1 MGTASVKQ
9 DSGSKQNHLK
19 AALRIYDWRKR
30 YRKIQL
36 STVQSAGIRTPDEVS
51 FRVSVTYTKQ
61 SLVVAFQT

>member
-1 MGTASVKQ
+1 MGTATVKQ

-19 AALRIYDWRKR
+19 AALRIDDRR
-30 YRKIQL
+30 EQCRAVHP
-36 STVQSAGIRTPDEVS
+36 STMQSAGIRTPDEVS